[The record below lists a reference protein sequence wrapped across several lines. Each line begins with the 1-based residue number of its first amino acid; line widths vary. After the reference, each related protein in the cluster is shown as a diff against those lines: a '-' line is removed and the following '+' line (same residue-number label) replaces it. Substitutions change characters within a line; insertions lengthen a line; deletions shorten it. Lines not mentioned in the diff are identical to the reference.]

1 MEERGRKRK
10 KKKVVRFEP
19 VVPRENA
26 SRICYFIED
35 KNEEEIR
42 RIREGEPLFLARRF
56 QAVASLQNNSNENIL
71 VRGFHGFLL
80 A

>member
-42 RIREGEPLFLARRF
+42 RIRGAAFPGSSFPSSRELAK
-56 QAVASLQNNSNENIL
+56 
-71 VRGFHGFLL
+71 
-80 A
+80 